1 MDLPLEV
8 LDIKL
13 IATRPYIPLLKPITL
28 HYPMDM
34 GYRHVMSDVEFAFFV
49 EQRAVN
55 IELDDESLLR
65 AVIVSALRLE
75 DGVEF
80 VDLVDDSDT
89 VTAVGVFAWLYNPDV
104 AHFPLLLYSHLHLL
118 LLLLY
123 VRLALFVVSQKTFV
137 LWVLDAF
144 FYVEG

>member
-1 MDLPLEV
+1 MN
-8 LDIKL
+8 
-13 IATRPYIPLLKPITL
+13 
-28 HYPMDM
+28 M
-34 GYRHVMSDVEFAFFV
+34 GYRHVMPDVEFAFFV

-65 AVIVSALRLE
+65 SVIVSALGLE
-75 DGVEF
+75 DRVEF
-80 VDLVDDSDT
+80 VDLIDDSD
-89 VTAVGVFAWLYNPDV
+89 AVPAVCVFARFYDPDV

-123 VRLALFVVSQKTFV
+123 VSLALFVVRQKTFV

-144 FYVEG
+144 LYVEG